1 MKMRLIGAGLL
12 LATALA
18 ASETTELRTWTS
30 SAGTSIRAKFISASG
45 VVVKLQKDDDSV
57 LEVPLRLLSEEDQ
70 KFVRTIAP
78 SSAETPKSV
87 ASPASPPARARGVRE
102 LPQAPA
108 DLDTP
113 ALKKLPAPT
122 VASEAEIRK
131 YIRRV
136 LVFATDLDFNDQIGR
151 RELVLVV
158 SNFGSSNLDILLDEI
173 NRVIAAREDDVSPL
187 VPHGVSGA
195 IEPALVALATD
206 ENKAL
211 VIAAFAKNVSLA
223 GLIKQKRWDEDAA
236 ESLAAHL
243 RNYRPYGGYG
253 RQDVDMIMLAAS
265 SRNPKVREAL
275 LALLS
280 KPKTEYLLGFAVR
293 SQSGANPDTDF
304 IRQLWAKQRGARPS
318 LELAAAAMEAG
329 EITALEIVAKYLRT
343 FDDAALKGAT
353 DDTRLAKHYAK
364 RMKSVTDAPP
374 GDTAETAAWILAR
387 LSKLKWDGSTKTY
400 TE

>member
-18 ASETTELRTWTS
+18 AAETTELRTWTS
-30 SAGTSIRAKFISASG
+30 SVGTSMRAKFISASG
-45 VVVKLQKDDDSV
+45 GLVKLQKEDETV
-57 LEVPLRLLSEEDQ
+57 LEVPLKMLSEEDQ
-70 KFVRTIAP
+70 KLVRTIAP
-78 SSAETPKSV
+78 NSIETSKAVP
-87 ASPASPPARARGVRE
+87 SPTKARGVRE

-113 ALKKLPAPT
+113 ALKKLPVPT

-136 LVFATDLDFNDQIGR
+136 LVFATELDFNDQIAR
-151 RELVLVV
+151 RELTLVV
-158 SNFGSSNLDILLDEI
+158 SNFGSSNLDIVLDEI
-173 NRVIAAREDDVSPL
+173 NRVIAARDDNGSPL
-187 VPHGVSGA
+187 VPFGVSGA
-195 IEPALVALATD
+195 IEPALVALSTD

-211 VIAAFAKNVSLA
+211 VIAAFAKNISLA

-243 RNYRPYGGYG
+243 RSYRPYGGYG

-275 LALLS
+275 LGLLA
-280 KPKTEYLLGFAVR
+280 KPKTEYLLDFAVR
-293 SQSGANPDTDF
+293 SQTNGKPDPDF

-318 LELAAAAMEAG
+318 LELAAAAMEIG

-374 GDTAETAAWILAR
+374 GNPAETAAWILAR